1 MAVVIGETEW
11 VPAATGVTGPI
22 LLLMLKVVA
31 FVVAHERTEEEP
43 VVIEIGF
50 AVSTQVGAAGGGG
63 A

>member
-1 MAVVIGETEW
+1 
-11 VPAATGVTGPI
+11 
-22 LLLMLKVVA
+22 MLKVVA